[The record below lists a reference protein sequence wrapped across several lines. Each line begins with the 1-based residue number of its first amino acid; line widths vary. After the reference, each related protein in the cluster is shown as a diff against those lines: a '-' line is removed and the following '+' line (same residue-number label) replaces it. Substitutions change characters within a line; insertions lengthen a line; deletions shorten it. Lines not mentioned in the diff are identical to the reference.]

1 MRRRPKRSYHAGLH
15 LALRTD
21 TGYRPAMVVQDGGG
35 SMVKVRY
42 TANGL
47 IQEQWVLRA
56 QLVPPP
62 WIDSMTRARSDVT
75 EKA

>member
-1 MRRRPKRSYHAGLH
+1 MRRRAKRFYPPGLH

-42 TANGL
+42 TTEGVVQERWVERRQL
-47 IQEQWVLRA
+47 I
-56 QLVPPP
+56 PPP
-62 WIDSMTRARSDVT
+62 SAGARPSR
-75 EKA
+75 

>member
-1 MRRRPKRSYHAGLH
+1 MRRRAKRVYLPGLH

-47 IQEQWVLRA
+47 IQEQWIERRR
-56 QLVPPP
+56 LVAPP
-62 WIDSMTRARSDVT
+62 SAAARSLG
-75 EKA
+75 